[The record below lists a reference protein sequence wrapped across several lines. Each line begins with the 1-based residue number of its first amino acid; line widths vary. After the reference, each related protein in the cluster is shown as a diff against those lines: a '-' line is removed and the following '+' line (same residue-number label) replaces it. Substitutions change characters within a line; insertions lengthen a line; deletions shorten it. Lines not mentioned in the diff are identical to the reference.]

1 MKQPLHRALFFA
13 ASLLITN
20 LTYSQVDSIAI
31 DTSASVNT
39 SIDTTKM
46 DKTKGMDSVS
56 GVAVSPSHVH
66 LNLKPGEEKD
76 VKVTITNSTD
86 KTNSFKISM
95 VDFDMNQAGKSM
107 FLPPDPNR
115 LYSLSRWSSIA
126 PTFIELGPGE
136 KRKVSIKV
144 SIPETEDGNKAA
156 WTIVMVE
163 QQVPRERLD
172 PSDNGG
178 ETVAFGVVPTFAF
191 GVYLY
196 QNPPTVDNN
205 NVEIIGFKHEDKDS
219 LNTISIKANNAGDGI
234 AYCVSYVD
242 LTNVTTGFQKRLMVK
257 RFTIV
262 PGLERSFKFL
272 VPSDIP
278 KGDYV
283 AVGVIDYK
291 NADEIKAAK
300 TKFKID

>member
-1 MKQPLHRALFFA
+1 MKQTLNRALFFA
-13 ASLLITN
+13 AFLITTN
-20 LTYSQVDSIAI
+20 LTYSQVDSISI
-31 DTSASVNT
+31 DTSASLNT
-39 SIDTTKM
+39 SIDTTKI
-46 DKTKGMDSVS
+46 DKTKEMDSVS

-76 VKVTITNSTD
+76 VKITITNSTN
-86 KTNSFKISM
+86 KRNSFKISM

-115 LYSLSRWSSIA
+115 PYSLSRWSSIA

-136 KRKVSIKV
+136 KKKVSVKV
-144 SIPETEDGNKAA
+144 SIPTTEEGNKAA

-191 GVYLY
+191 GVFVY

-205 NVEIIGFKHEDKDS
+205 NVEITNFKFEKMDT
-219 LNTISIKANNAGDGI
+219 LNSMNIQAKNAGDGI

-242 LTNVTTGFQKRLMVK
+242 LTNITTGFQKRLLVK

-262 PGLERSFKFL
+262 PGLERVFKFVIPKDL
-272 VPSDIP
+272 P

>member
-1 MKQPLHRALFFA
+1 MKQTLNRALFFA
-13 ASLLITN
+13 AFLITTN
-20 LTYSQVDSIAI
+20 LTYSQVDSISI
-31 DTSASVNT
+31 DTSASLNT
-39 SIDTTKM
+39 SIDTTKI
-46 DKTKGMDSVS
+46 DKTKEMDSVS

-76 VKVTITNSTD
+76 VKITITNSTN
-86 KTNSFKISM
+86 KRNSFKISM

-115 LYSLSRWSSIA
+115 PYSLSRWSSIA

-136 KRKVSIKV
+136 KKKVSVKV
-144 SIPETEDGNKAA
+144 SIPTTEEGNKAA

-172 PSDNGG
+172 PSDNGS

-191 GVYLY
+191 GVFVY

-205 NVEIIGFKHEDKDS
+205 NVEITNFKFEKMDT
-219 LNTISIKANNAGDGI
+219 LNSMNIQAKNAGDGI

-242 LTNVTTGFQKRLMVK
+242 LTNITTGFQKRLLVK

-262 PGLERSFKFL
+262 PGLERVFKFVIPKDL
-272 VPSDIP
+272 P